1 MDNLTDCA
9 LVPLPP
15 EGGAEIALP
24 EAIVERA
31 KDYMA
36 ESLSPRTR
44 EAYRRWWRQWNGHD
58 SQFIARER
66 R

>member
-1 MDNLTDCA
+1 MENLTDCA

-24 EAIVERA
+24 EVLVERA

-36 ESLSPRTR
+36 ESLTATLRFNS
-44 EAYRRWWRQWNGHD
+44 D
-58 SQFIARER
+58 SASA
-66 R
+66 